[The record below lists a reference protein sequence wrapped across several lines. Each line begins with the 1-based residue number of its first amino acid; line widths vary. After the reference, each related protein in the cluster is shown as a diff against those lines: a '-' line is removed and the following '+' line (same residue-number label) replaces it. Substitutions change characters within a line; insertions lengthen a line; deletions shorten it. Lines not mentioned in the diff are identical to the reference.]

1 MAHILLPPGYA
12 TDQSG
17 TTLVSQA
24 SPPYEKNR
32 EGVWTNGF
40 IARVAKECNW
50 LCNDCTSGVRFLEC
64 HAKYLLL
71 RKL

>member
-1 MAHILLPPGYA
+1 MHMCSLAS
-12 TDQSG
+12 QS
-17 TTLVSQA
+17 
-24 SPPYEKNR
+24 PYSR
-32 EGVWTNGF
+32 RGLTNGF

-64 HAKYLLL
+64 HAKFLLL